1 MVVASIFKLFQVERI
16 IYFDQVIY
24 NLLKATV
31 VHLSLMTSILFIMKV
46 TTISREHFIYTY
58 LLNLFFLVVWRG
70 FALLL
75 LKNYRRSGFNYRNV
89 VIVGTG
95 IIADQLYH
103 FFNSNDP
110 HGFRLLSMFYQDKAL
125 KQFDNVELNE
135 IQKLEEYCTKIKSM
149 KYFIQCLSMIRIR

>member
-1 MVVASIFKLFQVERI
+1 MEGLC
-16 IYFDQVIY
+16 
-24 NLLKATV
+24 
-31 VHLSLMTSILFIMKV
+31 SLT
-46 TTISREHFIYTY
+46 
-58 LLNLFFLVVWRG
+58 
-70 FALLL
+70 

-135 IQKLEEYCTKIKSM
+135 IQKLEEYCTKNKIHEIFYTMSVDDKDKMNRLM
-149 KYFIQCLSMIRIR
+149 KFSDQNLNKTSYNTRFPKFFI